1 MSLNAGNRPVDSTS
15 DMMTGKIEEQLS
27 AFLDGEL
34 DGRELEMLLHQLDKS
49 PEHRATMARYSLA
62 GDSLRHDELIPGALG
77 LGERVREAIRT
88 EPGHSGR
95 TPLLRGWS
103 TAKQGLF
110 GTGIAATV
118 AVIALLGLG
127 ELNQS
132 PLVNDRAAVADIGGG
147 VISRQND
154 ISYIVPA
161 TTTITTT
168 TNRTVLAP
176 ARLTGYLVSHGEYS
190 SLLSRQSMDSHIV
203 SQLIDQS
210 ARSLPEEDDEE
221 DTEPFSVS
229 GPSSGPPAA
238 GGAAP
243 LRDNLND

>member
-1 MSLNAGNRPVDSTS
+1 
-15 DMMTGKIEEQLS
+15 MTGKIEEQLS

-49 PEHRATMARYSLA
+49 PGHRATMARYSLA
-62 GDSLRHDELIPGALG
+62 GDGLRHDELIPAALG

-88 EPGHSGR
+88 EPGYSGR
-95 TPLLRGWS
+95 ASMLRNWS
-103 TAKQGLF
+103 VAKQGLF

-118 AVIALLGLG
+118 AVIALLGFG
-127 ELNQS
+127 ELNRS
-132 PLVNDRAAVADIGGG
+132 PLVNDRAAVAELGGG
-147 VISRQND
+147 VSTQQND
-154 ISYIVPA
+154 FSYIVPA
-161 TTTITTT
+161 TAVAT

-210 ARSLPEEDDEE
+210 ATSRPGDDEDKE
-221 DTEPFSVS
+221 SAF
-229 GPSSGPPAA
+229 PASA
-238 GGAAP
+238 QPADGGAIH

>member
-1 MSLNAGNRPVDSTS
+1 
-15 DMMTGKIEEQLS
+15 MTGKIEEQLS

-34 DGRELEMLLHQLDKS
+34 DSRELEMFLRQLDKS

-62 GDSLRHDELIPGALG
+62 GAGLRHDELVPAALG
-77 LGERVREAIRT
+77 FGEKVREAIHA
-88 EPGHSGR
+88 EPGYSGR
-95 TPLLRGWS
+95 APLLRNWS
-103 TAKQGLF
+103 TAKQSLF

-127 ELNQS
+127 EINQNPRES
-132 PLVNDRAAVADIGGG
+132 GLASVAELGLG
-147 VISRQND
+147 VSVPQND
-154 ISYIVPA
+154 SSYIVP
-161 TTTITTT
+161 TTAITT

-190 SLLSRQSMDSHIV
+190 SSLSRQSMDSHIV

-210 ARSLPEEDDEE
+210 ATPRPGDEE
-221 DTEPFSVS
+221 DKESAFPLSDQ
-229 GPSSGPPAA
+229 PAT
-238 GGAAP
+238 GGASP